1 MTPRTAI
8 ALLALAGLTFAAC
21 GSDDPGTTPDPV
33 DGTAAGSGDGGSDG
47 PVTAADLAGMGF
59 ASSTVTGYDLVEGS
73 EITMNFLDDSV
84 SVRGGCNIMNGS
96 FEIADGAFTA
106 GQLASTEMA
115 CEQPLMDQDMWLSAF
130 LSSSPTIAF
139 AGSALTLI
147 GDEITISLD
156 EIEPAAFVG
165 TTWTVTGTLTGT
177 VTTEAI
183 SSVPMDS
190 TASITIADDGSIAVN
205 TGCNT
210 GGGSVEITDT
220 TLVFGPITSTLI
232 GCEPDVAALEA
243 GVLAV
248 LQGEV
253 AYEITGDT
261 LSLRSG
267 EGADAIGLDLTAT
280 P

>member
-21 GSDDPGTTPDPV
+21 GSDDPGTSPDPV
-33 DGTAAGSGDGGSDG
+33 DGTTAGSGDGGSDET
-47 PVTAADLAGMGF
+47 VTAATLAGMGF
-59 ASSTVTGYDLVEGS
+59 ASSSVTGYDLVEGS

-84 SVRGGCNIMNGS
+84 SVDAGCNIMNGG

-106 GQLASTEMA
+106 SQLASSKMA
-115 CEQPLMDQDMWLSAF
+115 CEQPLMDQDIWLSEF
-130 LSSSPTIAF
+130 LASSPAIALD
-139 AGSALTLI
+139 GSTLTLT
-147 GDEITISLD
+147 GEVATITLD
-156 EIEPAAFVG
+156 EIEPAALVG
-165 TTWTVTGTLTGT
+165 TTWTITGTG
-177 VTTEAI
+177 TTEAI
-183 SSVPMDS
+183 SSVPTDS
-190 TASITIADDGSIAVN
+190 AASITIADDGSIAVN

-210 GGGSVEITDT
+210 GAGSVEVTDT
-220 TLVFGPITSTLI
+220 SLKFGPIDSTLI
-232 GCEPDVAALEA
+232 GCEPELADLEA
-243 GVLAV
+243 SVLAV

-253 AYEITGDT
+253 TYEIEGDT

>member
-21 GSDDPGTTPDPV
+21 GSDDPGTSPDPV
-33 DGTAAGSGDGGSDG
+33 DGTTAGSGDGGSDET
-47 PVTAADLAGMGF
+47 VTAATLAGMGF
-59 ASSTVTGYDLVEGS
+59 ASSSVTGYDLVEGS

-84 SVRGGCNIMNGS
+84 SVDAGCNIMNGG

-106 GQLASTEMA
+106 SQLASSKMA
-115 CEQPLMDQDMWLSAF
+115 CEQPLMDQDILLSEF
-130 LSSSPTIAF
+130 LASSPAIALD
-139 AGSALTLI
+139 GSTLTLT
-147 GDEITISLD
+147 GEVATITLD
-156 EIEPAAFVG
+156 EIEPAALVG
-165 TTWTVTGTLTGT
+165 TTWTITGTG
-177 VTTEAI
+177 TTEAI
-183 SSVPMDS
+183 SSVPTDS
-190 TASITIADDGSIAVN
+190 AASITIADDGSIAVN

-210 GGGSVEITDT
+210 GAGSVEVTDT
-220 TLVFGPITSTLI
+220 SLKFGPIDSTLI
-232 GCEPDVAALEA
+232 GCEPELADLEA
-243 GVLAV
+243 SVLAV

-253 AYEITGDT
+253 TYEIEGDT